1 MVMAKEEEKGRRAK
15 KNCLLGPP
23 AEHGVRDSN
32 PRPSVLETDILPTK
46 LTPCGMIYRPA
57 RGLECDLRLSGWKN
71 RPARGLVA
79 PPGIEPG
86 SNL

>member
-46 LTPCGMIYRPA
+46 LTPSRIDHLTIYH
-57 RGLECDLRLSGWKN
+57 
-71 RPARGLVA
+71 
-79 PPGIEPG
+79 
-86 SNL
+86 

>member
-1 MVMAKEEEKGRRAK
+1 MRI
-15 KNCLLGPP
+15 NQFYFFL
-23 AEHGVRDSN
+23 HGVRDSN

-46 LTPCGMIYRPA
+46 LTPCVGYVCLQYWLFLHRV
-57 RGLECDLRLSGWKN
+57 
-71 RPARGLVA
+71 GLVA

>member
-1 MVMAKEEEKGRRAK
+1 MAKEEEKGRRAK

-46 LTPCGMIYRPA
+46 LTPSRIDHLTIYH
-57 RGLECDLRLSGWKN
+57 
-71 RPARGLVA
+71 
-79 PPGIEPG
+79 
-86 SNL
+86 